1 MGFDWRS
8 EWSAFQVALVHE
20 TAKRYVEWQRR
31 ASEDWDAWDEYGPQD
46 QRALE
51 DEFAELFLVQDEA
64 RVELLRTGLTPRLPK
79 GVESASKPTNAS
91 ASG

>member
-20 TAKRYVEWQRR
+20 TAKRYVEWHRR
-31 ASEDWDAWDEYGPQD
+31 ASEDWDAWDEYGPQG

-51 DEFAELFLVQDEA
+51 DEFAAMFLAQDEA
-64 RVELLRTGLTPRLPK
+64 RIELLRTGLTPHLPK
-79 GVESASKPTNAS
+79 RGESASKPAS
-91 ASG
+91 TSVSG

>member
-20 TAKRYVEWQRR
+20 TAKRYVEWHRR
-31 ASEDWDAWDEYGPQD
+31 ASEQWDAWDEYGAEG
-46 QRALE
+46 QRDLE
-51 DEFAELFLVQDEA
+51 DQFAGMFLAQDEA
-64 RVELLRTGLTPRLPK
+64 RIELLRTGLTPGLPK
-79 GVESASKPTNAS
+79 GEESASKPSSAT